1 MLWQESKVHHKAFPK
16 PKNLHVLQSFT
27 LKETYEVV
35 FTKRDCLKFI
45 LHEMLGTVHEPR
57 ANLSGGCLRQSTS
70 SSRSRYIASTVWWP
84 LSQMQPETQDLKC
97 QASQKWYS
105 CLKLSLLIYFDIYA
119 LHLRQLVDTV
129 CHLKL
134 IFFFLSFN
142 TDHMHRRSHNR
153 DIQLCQEQ
161 TKTRQIVFL
170 QTDSTQCV
178 IGLNQLNQT
187 WSGSSGL
194 YEHCTQFD
202 K

>member
-1 MLWQESKVHHKAFPK
+1 MQWVATRGSIMLWQESKVHHKAFPK

-27 LKETYEVV
+27 LKETYEAVL
-35 FTKRDCLKFI
+35 TKRDCLKFI

-70 SSRSRYIASTVWWP
+70 SRSRYIASTVWWP
-84 LSQMQPETQDLKC
+84 LSQMQPESQDLKC
-97 QASQKWYS
+97 QASQKCYR

-134 IFFFLSFN
+134 NFFFSPFN
-142 TDHMHRRSHNR
+142 TDHNR

-170 QTDSTQCV
+170 QTDST
-178 IGLNQLNQT
+178 
-187 WSGSSGL
+187 
-194 YEHCTQFD
+194 
-202 K
+202 